1 MSMNFDTYSTSF
13 QSLMSPMYNIQAN
26 YNANLYGNGGAGI
39 GNGIYGG
46 GYGFGNGAYGYM
58 GGFMGP
64 MMNVGI
70 GQFNADYL
78 LKGEDQ
84 KNNYYARPIPVH
96 KKENET
102 GTILGI
108 LGTALGTAALIAA
121 LLKGKRVK
129 APKTGHTP
137 AAPAPTAP
145 APAPTVPTPA
155 PATAPTIAQSG
166 NLPTVAPK
174 YINRHTGVTDADKIK
189 QQIMYGLNHPVQA
202 NTSNVATT
210 TNNLP
215 VLVGNNG
222 ANNSSILSP
231 DIITDKKGNVLNR
244 FFGEN
249 GTPSYRAISSN
260 DNAVKGLLENKQR
273 NLLLEAANNNGTGLV
288 KAEAA
293 SNAQN
298 YKQIVDKYIQDQ
310 TKNNFTLPQQRYL
323 NAPESSRI
331 AGCLPAGT
339 HTAQTSRQAQAIAKQ
354 QAALNL
360 PSSGQVYTMGTP
372 ELANVNNNMM
382 NIRPD
387 LMRNG
392 EIVYTTH
399 TPETLSNGYSIG
411 SNAKGGDKLAQL
423 LQQMQG

>member
-102 GTILGI
+102 GTMLGI
-108 LGTALGTAALIAA
+108 LGTALGTAALIVA

-137 AAPAPTAP
+137 AAPAP
-145 APAPTVPTPA
+145 APTAPTPA

-189 QQIMYGLNHPVQA
+189 QQIMYGLNRPVQV
-202 NTSNVATT
+202 NTSNAAGNKPQIAGLLPAKTSRQAQAIAEQQAAL
-210 TNNLP
+210 NLP
-215 VLVGNNG
+215 SSGQVYTTPVLPG
-222 ANNSSILSP
+222 
-231 DIITDKKGNVLNR
+231 
-244 FFGEN
+244 
-249 GTPSYRAISSN
+249 
-260 DNAVKGLLENKQR
+260 
-273 NLLLEAANNNGTGLV
+273 
-288 KAEAA
+288 
-293 SNAQN
+293 
-298 YKQIVDKYIQDQ
+298 Q
-310 TKNNFTLPQQRYL
+310 TQ
-323 NAPESSRI
+323 SV
-331 AGCLPAGT
+331 AGYLPAQTSRQAQAIAKQQAALNLPSSGQVYT
-339 HTAQTSRQAQAIAKQ
+339 TPVLPGQTQSVAGYLPAQTSRQAQAIAKQ

-372 ELANVNNNMM
+372 ELANVNKNMM

>member
-102 GTILGI
+102 GTMLGI

-137 AAPAPTAP
+137 AAPAPTA
-145 APAPTVPTPA
+145 PTPA

-202 NTSNVATT
+202 NTGNAAGNKPQIAGLLPAKTSRQAQAIAEQQAAL
-210 TNNLP
+210 NLP
-215 VLVGNNG
+215 SSGQVYTTPVLPG
-222 ANNSSILSP
+222 
-231 DIITDKKGNVLNR
+231 
-244 FFGEN
+244 
-249 GTPSYRAISSN
+249 
-260 DNAVKGLLENKQR
+260 
-273 NLLLEAANNNGTGLV
+273 
-288 KAEAA
+288 
-293 SNAQN
+293 
-298 YKQIVDKYIQDQ
+298 Q
-310 TKNNFTLPQQRYL
+310 TQSVAGYLP
-323 NAPESSRI
+323 
-331 AGCLPAGT
+331 
-339 HTAQTSRQAQAIAKQ
+339 AQTSRQAQAIAKQ

-372 ELANVNNNMM
+372 ELANVNKNMM